1 MYAEMIHLELQIK
14 FKKKTANNV
23 NVRFVDNNLFIAAER
38 GEKTFGVLFVRPD
51 KTDLKCK

>member
-14 FKKKTANNV
+14 FKKTANNV